1 MKSSIF
7 CIALIFSFSAVSA
20 QVSTPQKQSTK
31 QVTPATQKKPVT
43 PVKPK
48 TNADVAPKVT
58 PVSTTKD
65 ITGFWLTANKASI
78 VQFYREGNVYMGK
91 VAWQRQ
97 NKDKSGKPLTDVNNP
112 DRAKRSNPIVGTQMI
127 SNLKYNPSTKT
138 YEGGKVYMPQ
148 TGKTY
153 DCKVKLK
160 NNNDQME
167 ITATAGLSMISK
179 TFIWSRTTG
188 IPSRK

>member
-1 MKSSIF
+1 MKYSIF
-7 CIALIFSFSAVSA
+7 CIALLFSFSVVSA

-58 PVSTTKD
+58 PATTTKD
-65 ITGFWLTANKASI
+65 VTGYWLTANKASI
-78 VQFYREGNVYMGK
+78 VQFFKEGDVYQGK
-91 VAWQRQ
+91 VAWQKQ
-97 NKDKSGKPLTDVNNP
+97 NKDKNGKPITDVNNP
-112 DRAKRSNPIVGTQMI
+112 DKAKRNSPIIGIQMI
-127 SNLKYNPSTKT
+127 SNLKYNSKTKM
-138 YEGGKVYMPQ
+138 YEGGKIYMPQ

-179 TFIWSRTTG
+179 TFTWSRTSG
-188 IPSRK
+188 VPSRK